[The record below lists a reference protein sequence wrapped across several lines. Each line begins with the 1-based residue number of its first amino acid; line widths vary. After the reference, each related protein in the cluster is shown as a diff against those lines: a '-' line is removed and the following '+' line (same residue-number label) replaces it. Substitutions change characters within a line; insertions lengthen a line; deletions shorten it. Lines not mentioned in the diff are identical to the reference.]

1 MTNSAD
7 IEGYPKNGTGI
18 SAWPDVIGYADLSR
32 LGVSRYML
40 DKAVA
45 SGEYERITPGVF
57 CRTGAVDGTTATWA
71 AIAAKRPS
79 ATLCFLT
86 AASLHDLTDEVPR
99 QSHIGLPRGTHPVTA
114 TRAPV
119 VWHHFAEST
128 FNIGRDSH
136 TLPNGGAIGV
146 SSPERTVIDFFRARH
161 IWGSD
166 LATAILKQWLS
177 ERGNSPATLLAMARQ
192 FPDAYPSLLSTLEV
206 LL

>member
-1 MTNSAD
+1 MEARVQDAPGSS
-7 IEGYPKNGTGI
+7 G
-18 SAWPDVIGYADLSR
+18 WPDIVGYADLPH

-40 DKAVA
+40 DKAVT

-57 CRTGAVDGTTATWA
+57 YRTGSVDDTTATWA
-71 AIAAKRPS
+71 AIASKRPR
-79 ATLCFLT
+79 ATLCLLT

-99 QSHIGLPRGTHPVTA
+99 HSHIGLPRGTHPVTT

-119 VWHHFAEST
+119 VWHHFNAPT
-128 FNIGRDSH
+128 FSIGRDQH
-136 TLPNGGAIGV
+136 MLPGGTVVGI

-161 IWGSD
+161 RWGSD

-177 ERGNSPATLLAMARQ
+177 RRGNSPAALLTMAKQ

>member
-1 MTNSAD
+1 VTISAD
-7 IEGYPKNGTGI
+7 MEEHIQDT
-18 SAWPDVIGYADLSR
+18 SLSSWPDVIGYADLPH

-40 DKAVA
+40 DKAVT

-57 CRTGAVDGTTATWA
+57 CRTGVIDDTTATWA

-79 ATLCFLT
+79 ATLCLLT

-99 QSHIGLPRGTHPVTA
+99 RSHIALPRGTHPVTA

-128 FNIGRDSH
+128 FNIGRDNH
-136 TLPNGGAIGV
+136 TLPGETTIGI

-161 IWGSD
+161 KWGSD
-166 LATAILKQWLS
+166 LATAILKRWLS
-177 ERGNSPATLLAMARQ
+177 RRGYSPAALLTMAKQ
-192 FPDAYPSLLSTLEV
+192 FPDAYPSLLTTLEV